1 MKQILLYVFAAVVLI
16 GTMGCS
22 RQEADLF
29 DQSAAERLHATEDA
43 LRDNLCSARNGWELC
58 YFPYPDAAGYAFLMK
73 FEADGSVK
81 IAAKNRIST
90 KDNYMEE
97 TSLWDIDGTQGCIL
111 TFNSYNTLF
120 SVFSDPLSDGV
131 GYSGDY
137 EFVVLTSEDKDHIR
151 LKGKKNQAYISL
163 NKLETGVIWK
173 EYFDMIDDYNADI
186 FDDNDGVDMLFWDGA
201 SQIKMTYEDGMFT
214 YEKDGEEQSRGF
226 IITPTGVHFY
236 SGFLM
241 ADSVTYAKDFKLT
254 EDKQLLKTDDGKAF
268 LSSSYTAADF
278 FAHKFTTYSRWAYVA
293 EDTDA
298 KTKADFEAI
307 RQLGLAKGADI
318 NGVAYERTT
327 TTDSRGAKTFAY
339 ALYISYLVD
348 GKVFGGRIVL
358 NHKNANEQ
366 LTFSYKSHEDALKPL
381 FARLAATET
390 DAAKLFCD
398 IFCGTYKPESYTG
411 SALNMTQ
418 LLLQGENRT
427 IHVIADK
434 MIY

>member
-137 EFVVLTSEDKDHIR
+137 
-151 LKGKKNQAYISL
+151 
-163 NKLETGVIWK
+163 
-173 EYFDMIDDYNADI
+173 
-186 FDDNDGVDMLFWDGA
+186 
-201 SQIKMTYEDGMFT
+201 
-214 YEKDGEEQSRGF
+214 
-226 IITPTGVHFY
+226 
-236 SGFLM
+236 
-241 ADSVTYAKDFKLT
+241 SVSK
-254 EDKQLLKTDDGKAF
+254 
-268 LSSSYTAADF
+268 
-278 FAHKFTTYSRWAYVA
+278 
-293 EDTDA
+293 
-298 KTKADFEAI
+298 
-307 RQLGLAKGADI
+307 
-318 NGVAYERTT
+318 
-327 TTDSRGAKTFAY
+327 
-339 ALYISYLVD
+339 
-348 GKVFGGRIVL
+348 
-358 NHKNANEQ
+358 
-366 LTFSYKSHEDALKPL
+366 
-381 FARLAATET
+381 
-390 DAAKLFCD
+390 
-398 IFCGTYKPESYTG
+398 
-411 SALNMTQ
+411 
-418 LLLQGENRT
+418 
-427 IHVIADK
+427 
-434 MIY
+434 